1 LDLRGG
7 EGAVP
12 EAQVNREGA
21 MNKLKMLALTALAA
35 ATIGTGALAA
45 APSAS
50 AMPAQTVDCGALKIK
65 YRAHFHTARIL
76 YMINNP
82 ELSKDGETRL
92 RRNVKRSSCPLTR
105 KQGSPVARWA

>member
-1 LDLRGG
+1 
-7 EGAVP
+7 
-12 EAQVNREGA
+12 VNREGT
-21 MNKLKMLALTALAA
+21 MNKLKMLALTAPAA

-65 YRAHFHTARIL
+65 YRAYFDTARIL

-82 ELSKDGETRL
+82 EYDYYFGLAQAYWEMLEEYCRGGCKGGGSKRAA
-92 RRNVKRSSCPLTR
+92 
-105 KQGSPVARWA
+105 PVS